1 MANTAT
7 PKTYDVGIIGAGIAG
22 CSTAFYLARRGVRV
36 AVFDRGPV
44 AGEQSSRAWGF
55 IRKQGRHPAEIPLA
69 AEASVLWDE
78 ITEEFGFESTQR
90 VKSGILMPAETTEDE
105 EVVETSYADAQTHG
119 LTSEILDARALKR
132 KLPELAGN
140 WRCALF
146 TRDDG
151 HGDSKLSTLTLARAA
166 KAAGAEFFNNEV
178 VIGFTRSSDRVS
190 GIRTLRNTYQ
200 CAKMVVASGIGS
212 RSLLARLGY
221 NLPVQNIRSSV
232 GLTTA
237 TTPFTQIAMWAPT
250 TAYRPRPDG
259 SFIIGNG
266 YRNAGTDYDLT
277 LQAFTN
283 LRYFLP
289 ALKQNQGLLRIGVGR
304 DTIRSLRDLLPGKGK
319 HSPLSEPA
327 TNIAKVKQNL
337 AEFCALFPH
346 INDLRLADSW
356 AGRIDTT
363 PDLIPVI
370 DRLAGYDNVYAL
382 CGFSGHGFALGPVVG
397 KQMSNWII
405 DGAPALDLSKFKSSR
420 FADGDYEIIK
430 AA

>member
-1 MANTAT
+1 MAMTAT
-7 PKTYDVGIIGAGIAG
+7 PKTYDVGIIGAGITG
-22 CSTAFYLARRGVRV
+22 CSTAYYLARQGVRV

-78 ITEEFGFESTQR
+78 ITDEFGFESTQR
-90 VKSGILMPAETTEDE
+90 VKSGILMPAETPEDE
-105 EVVETSYADAQTHG
+105 EVVETSYRDAQTHR
-119 LTSEILDARALKR
+119 LTSEILDAKALKA
-132 KLPELAGN
+132 KLPELAGS

-151 HGDSKLSTLTLARAA
+151 HGDPKLSTHTLARAA
-166 KAAGAEFFNNEV
+166 KAAGAEFFNDEV
-178 VIGFTRSSDRVS
+178 VIDFTRTSGRVT

-200 CAKMVVASGIGS
+200 CAKVVVASGIGS
-212 RSLLARLGY
+212 RRLLAKLSY

-250 TAYRPRPDG
+250 AAYRPRPDG

-289 ALKQNQGLLRIGVGR
+289 ALKQNKGLLRIGFGR
-304 DTIRSLRDLLPGKGK
+304 DTIRSLTDLLPGKGK

-337 AEFCALFPH
+337 AEFRVLFPH
-346 INDLRLADSW
+346 VRDLTLANSW

-363 PDLIPVI
+363 PDLIPII
-370 DRLAGYDNVYAL
+370 DRLHGYDNVYAL

-397 KQMSNWII
+397 KQMSKWIV
-405 DGAPALDLSKFKSSR
+405 DGAPSLDLSKFKSSR
-420 FADGDYEIIK
+420 FTDGDYEIVK

>member
-1 MANTAT
+1 MAKTAT
-7 PKTYDVGIIGAGIAG
+7 PKTYEVAIIGAGIAG
-22 CSTAFYLARRGVRV
+22 CSTAYYLARQSIRV

-78 ITEEFGFESTQR
+78 ITDEFGFDSTQR
-90 VKSGILMPAETTEDE
+90 VKSGILMPAKTAEDE
-105 EVVETSYADAQTHG
+105 EVVETSYRDAQTHR
-119 LTSEILDARALKR
+119 LTSEILDAKALKE
-132 KLPELAGN
+132 KLPELAGS

-151 HGDSKLSTLTLARAA
+151 HGDPKLSTHTVARAA
-166 KAAGAEFFNNEV
+166 KAAGAEFFNDEV
-178 VIGFTRSSDRVS
+178 ITDFTRTRGRVT
-190 GIRTLRNTYQ
+190 GVRTLRNTYQ
-200 CAKMVVASGIGS
+200 CAKVVVASGIGS
-212 RSLLARLGY
+212 RRLLAKLGY

-289 ALKQNQGLLRIGVGR
+289 ALKQNQGLLRIGLGR
-304 DTIRSLRDLLPGKGK
+304 DTIRSLTDLLPGKGK

-337 AEFCALFPH
+337 AEFRVMFPH
-346 INDLRLADSW
+346 ISGLTLADSW

-370 DRLAGYDNVYAL
+370 DLLHGYENVYAL

-397 KQMSNWII
+397 KQMSKWIV
-405 DGAPALDLSKFKSSR
+405 DGAPSLDLSKFKSSR
-420 FADGDYEIIK
+420 FTDGDYEIIK